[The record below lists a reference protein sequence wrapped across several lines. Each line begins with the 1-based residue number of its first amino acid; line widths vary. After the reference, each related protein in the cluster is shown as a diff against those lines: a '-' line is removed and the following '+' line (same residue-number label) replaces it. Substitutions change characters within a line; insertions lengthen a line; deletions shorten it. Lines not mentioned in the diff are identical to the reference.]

1 MNQSDKRLSYK
12 VPLELTC
19 FILQIAAQDGI
30 EPSHWLR
37 KTLEK
42 AINERFAQSA

>member
-12 VPLELTC
+12 VPTELTC
-19 FILQIAAQDGI
+19 LIRQIADQDGI
-30 EPSHWLR
+30 EPSYWVR

-42 AINERFAQSA
+42 AISERFAQSA